1 MGELVRLPRADGTV
15 YDYRV
20 KGEFLYADSG
30 RACRSRIPY
39 AAVHVVADPFA
50 DVSPMLPAAIDWER
64 TLAFRR
70 HIWSYGL
77 GVAEAM
83 DTAQRG
89 MGLDWDAA
97 RELIRR
103 SVAEARAVGGRIV
116 CGAQTDQLVPGS
128 AHSLRDIEAAYE
140 EQCGFVEEQG
150 GQVVIMASREL
161 ARIARGPDDYARV
174 YGHVLAQLRQPAL
187 IHWLGEVFDPALAGY
202 WGHAD
207 LDGAMAA
214 CLEIITANRDKVEG
228 LKLSLLDQARE
239 IDMRRRLPDGVHMFT
254 GDDFDYPT
262 TIAGDGERYSDALLG
277 AFDLIAPAASA
288 ALVALDSG
296 HTEKF
301 GAILKPTVPLARHV
315 FGAPT
320 FYYKTG
326 IVFAAYLNG
335 RQDHFRMVGGL
346 ESGRSAVHLA
356 QLFVLADDAG
366 LLRDAELAV
375 ERVRHVMAVAGVSA
389 S

>member
-1 MGELVRLPRADGTV
+1 M
-15 YDYRV
+15 YDYPV
-20 KGEFLYADSG
+20 KGEFMYAGSG
-30 RACRSRIPY
+30 PACRSRIPY

-50 DVSPMLPAAIDWER
+50 DVSPVSPAAIDWEP

-89 MGLDWDAA
+89 MGLDWAA
-97 RELIRR
+97 AKELIRR
-103 SVAEARAVGGRIV
+103 SVAEARSVGGRIV
-116 CGAQTDQLVPGS
+116 CGAQTDQLAPGS
-128 AHSLRDIEAAYE
+128 ATTVRDIEAAYE
-140 EQCGFVEEQG
+140 EQCAFVEEQG

-174 YGHVLAQLRQPAL
+174 YGRVLSQLRKPAL
-187 IHWLGEVFDPALAGY
+187 IHWLGEMFDPALAGY

-207 LDGAMAA
+207 LDGATAA
-214 CLEIITANRDKVEG
+214 CLEIIAANRDKVEG
-228 LKLSLLDQARE
+228 LKLSLLDQRRE
-239 IDMRRRLPDGVHMFT
+239 LEMRRRLPEGVHMFT

-262 TIAGDGERYSDALLG
+262 TIAGDGEHYSDALLG

-288 ALVALDSG
+288 ALIALDSG
-296 HTEKF
+296 NAERF
-301 GAILKPTVPLARHV
+301 DEILQPTLPVARHA
-315 FGAPT
+315 FGSPT

-326 IVFAAYLNG
+326 IVFVAYLNG
-335 RQDHFRMVGGL
+335 HQDHFRMVGGL

-356 QLFVLADDAG
+356 ELFVLADTAG
-366 LLRDAELAV
+366 LLVDAELAV
-375 ERVRHVMAVAGVSA
+375 ERVRQVMAVAGVSG

>member
-1 MGELVRLPRADGTV
+1 MPRADGTV
-15 YDYRV
+15 HEYEV
-20 KGEFLYADSG
+20 KGEFLYAESG
-30 RACRSRIPY
+30 PVCRSRIPY

-50 DVSPMLPAAIDWER
+50 DVSPISPAAIDWER

-89 MGLDWDAA
+89 MGLDWDGAK
-97 RELIRR
+97 ELISR

-116 CGAQTDQLVPGS
+116 CGAQTDHLAPGS
-128 AHSLRDIEAAYE
+128 ARTLHDIEAAYE
-140 EQCGFVEEQG
+140 EQCGFVEKQG

-174 YGHVLAQLRQPAL
+174 YGRVLSQLRQPAL

-202 WGHAD
+202 WGHTD
-207 LDGAMAA
+207 IDGAAA
-214 CLEIITANRDKVEG
+214 TCLEVISANRVKVEG

-239 IDMRRRLPDGVHMFT
+239 IDMRRRLPAGVHMFT

-262 TIAGDGERYSDALLG
+262 TIAGDGERHSDALLG

-288 ALVALDSG
+288 ALIALDSG
-296 HTEKF
+296 D
-301 GAILKPTVPLARHV
+301 GARFDEILKPTVPVARHA

-320 FYYKTG
+320 YYYKTG
-326 IVFAAYLNG
+326 VVFIAYLNG
-335 RQDHFRMVGGL
+335 HQEHFRMIGGL

-356 QLFVLADDAG
+356 ELFVLADRAG
-366 LLRDAELAV
+366 LLRDAELAAD
-375 ERVRHVMAVAGVSA
+375 RVRHVMAVAGVSA
-389 S
+389 G

>member
-1 MGELVRLPRADGTV
+1 LGELVRLPRADGSV
-15 YDYRV
+15 YTYPV

-30 RACRSRIPY
+30 PACRSRIPY

-50 DVSPMLPAAIDWER
+50 DVSPVSPAAVDWER

-70 HIWSYGL
+70 HLWSYGL

-89 MGLDWDAA
+89 MGLDWNAA
-97 RELIRR
+97 NELIRR

-116 CGAQTDQLVPGS
+116 CGAQTDQLAPGS
-128 AHSLRDIEAAYE
+128 ARSLRDIEVAYE
-140 EQCGFVEEQG
+140 EQCAFVEEQG
-150 GQVVIMASREL
+150 GQVVVMASREL

-174 YGHVLAQLRQPAL
+174 YGHVLSQLRQPAL

-202 WGHAD
+202 WGYAD
-207 LDGAMAA
+207 LDSAMAA
-214 CLEIITANRDKVEG
+214 CLDVITANRDKVEG
-228 LKLSLLDQARE
+228 LKLSLLDQGRE

-262 TIAGDGERYSDALLG
+262 TIAGDGEHYSDALLG

-288 ALVALDSG
+288 ALIELDSG
-296 HTEKF
+296 NTARF
-301 GAILKPTVPLARHV
+301 GEILKPTVSLARHA

-326 IVFAAYLNG
+326 IVFIAYLNG
-335 RQDHFRMVGGL
+335 HQDHFRMVGGL

-356 QLFVLADDAG
+356 ELFVLADTAG

-375 ERVRHVMAVAGVSA
+375 ERVRHVMALAGVSA